1 MFLHVHALL
10 NTSMSTADIFRVN
23 TTKSTMGFC
32 FCFFFF
38 HYDAIIKRI
47 GQMSNS
53 VALEMNED
61 SLYVSNKFM
70 LIGFPLQ

>member
-23 TTKSTMGFC
+23 TTKSTMGF
-32 FCFFFF
+32 FY
-38 HYDAIIKRI
+38 YDAIIRRI

-53 VALEMNED
+53 LALELNED

-70 LIGFPLQ
+70 LINFSMQ

>member
-1 MFLHVHALL
+1 MFLHMHALL
-10 NTSMSTADIFRVN
+10 NTPMYTADIFRVN
-23 TTKSTMGFC
+23 TTKSTMG

-53 VALEMNED
+53 VALEMNVD
-61 SLYVSNKFM
+61 SLYVLNKFM

>member
-10 NTSMSTADIFRVN
+10 NTPMCTADIFRVN

-32 FCFFFF
+32 FFFFF

-53 VALEMNED
+53 VALEMNVD
-61 SLYVSNKFM
+61 SLYVLNKFM

>member
-32 FCFFFF
+32 FFFF

-53 VALEMNED
+53 VALEMNVD
-61 SLYVSNKFM
+61 SLYVLNKFM